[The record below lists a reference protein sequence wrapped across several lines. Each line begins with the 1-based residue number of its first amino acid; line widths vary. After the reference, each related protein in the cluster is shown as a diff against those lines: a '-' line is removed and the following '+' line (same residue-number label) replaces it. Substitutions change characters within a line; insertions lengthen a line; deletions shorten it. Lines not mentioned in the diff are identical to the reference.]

1 MEKLK
6 DWFGVL
12 PYVLSLAV
20 FYGAISTRVDA
31 IEKENIANKDIKE
44 RLVRLETKLDYLIK
58 TQK

>member
-6 DWFGVL
+6 DWFGIV
-12 PYVLSLAV
+12 PFVLSLAV
-20 FYGAISTRVDA
+20 FYGATSTRIDA
-31 IEKENIANKDIKE
+31 IEKENLANKDVKE